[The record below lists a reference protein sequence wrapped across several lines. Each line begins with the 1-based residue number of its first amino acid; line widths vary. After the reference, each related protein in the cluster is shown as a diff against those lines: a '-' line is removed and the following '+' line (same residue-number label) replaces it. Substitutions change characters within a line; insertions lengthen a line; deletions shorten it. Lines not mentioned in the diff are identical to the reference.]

1 MSGAATASPAPTAP
15 TARVRAERADGV
27 LTLVLEHPG
36 KRNALTWAMYEQ
48 LDTHLAEAA
57 RDPGLL
63 AAVLVGGGDDGFA
76 AGTDIASLGDLRTG
90 EDGVVYER
98 RVGRV
103 LDALR
108 ALPVPTIAAVRGP
121 AVGAGLALAATCDLV
136 LAERGAVFGAPIART
151 VGNCLPSTVVA
162 RVAARMGA
170 ARATGML
177 LTAALIPAEDLV
189 ASGFVHVLAE
199 PGGLDAA
206 LQKVLTGLRRSAP
219 LTVRALTETVRRV
232 EDATP
237 PPSNDDLLRL
247 CYGSDDFAEGR
258 RAFLAKDRPNWK
270 GL

>member
-1 MSGAATASPAPTAP
+1 MTGAAVAPAP
-15 TARVRAERADGV
+15 RVRAETADGV

-48 LDTHLAEAA
+48 LDAHLADAA
-57 RDPGLL
+57 GDSDLL
-63 AAVLVGGGDDGFA
+63 AVVLVGGGDDGFA
-76 AGTDIASLGDLRTG
+76 AGTDIASLADLRTG
-90 EDGVVYER
+90 EDGLAYER

-103 LDALR
+103 LEALR
-108 ALPVPTIAAVRGP
+108 LLPMPTIAVVRGP
-121 AVGAGLALAATCDLV
+121 AVGAGLALAATCDV
-136 LAERGAVFGAPIART
+136 ILAERGAVFGAPIART
-151 VGNCLPSTVVA
+151 VGNCLPSAVVA

-189 ASGFVHVLAE
+189 ASGFVHGLAE
-199 PGGLDAA
+199 PGELDA
-206 LQKVLTGLRRSAP
+206 LLRRTLTGLRRSAP
-219 LTVRALTETVRRV
+219 LTVRALTETIRRV

-237 PPSNDDLLRL
+237 PPANDDLLRL

-258 RAFLAKDRPNWK
+258 RAFLAKDHPDWK